1 MSSVLTACALGATPY
16 REGLALQEALVRA
29 RAAGETG
36 DWLLYPDHPPV
47 LTIGRNP
54 SEGNLRADTAAL
66 AAAGVE
72 VFEVP
77 RGGDVTWHGPGQL
90 VGYPIVGLERVDR
103 DLHRWLRMLEEALL
117 RALARHGIV
126 SERSPGR
133 TGVWVGERKIA
144 SIGVAVRRWVGYH
157 GFALNVRPD
166 LSGFSLIHPCGLKGV
181 QMTSMES
188 ELGAAAPTFET
199 VRETV
204 TQELATLLAYDR
216 VDWAPAR
223 QARQWMERG
232 VPAAEN
238 PRDSAP
244 AT

>member
-90 VGYPIVGLERVDR
+90 VAYPILKLEGAAR
-103 DLHRWLRMLEEALL
+103 DLHAHLHLLEDLMIEVCAELG
-117 RALARHGIV
+117 LAV
-126 SERSPGR
+126 GR
-133 TGVWVGERKIA
+133 DPRNTGVWANGRKVG
-144 SIGVAVRRWVGYH
+144 SIGIACRRWVTWH
-157 GFALNVRPD
+157 GLALNVDPD
-166 LSGFSLIHPCGLKGV
+166 LAYFGRINPCGFDASV
-181 QMTSMES
+181 MTSVAR
-188 ELGAAAPTFET
+188 ELDRPVA
-199 VRETV
+199 
-204 TQELATLLAYDR
+204 LADARRALVAR
-216 VDWAPAR
+216 VSGW
-223 QARQWMERG
+223 
-232 VPAAEN
+232 
-238 PRDSAP
+238 
-244 AT
+244 